1 MRLKEGYEVIEVI
14 GEWVAVPIGDKMLE
28 VEGMITLSESGVF
41 LWNQLKNEVD
51 INELVLL
58 LCSEYEVDKE
68 TAEVDVNE
76 FINNLKRLELLQE

>member
-1 MRLKEGYEVIEVI
+1 MRLKEGYEIVEVI

-28 VEGMITLSESGVF
+28 VEGIITLSESGVF

-58 LCSEYEVDKE
+58 LCSEYEVDKK